1 MFLTTMSHEFRTPL
15 TAILGYTDLL
25 QRQAQVSGDAT
36 TIADLQNIETAGK
49 HLLMLI
55 TDVLDLAKIEAGRTE
70 ITPEQIDLADFIADL
85 ATIVEPLAIQQAN
98 TLTIEWIDPPTTL
111 WADRTRLQQILL
123 NLLSNACKFTSAG
136 AITLRIRASDCSMV
150 GPADMA
156 PGVEAVVFEIVDT
169 GIGIADGQIERLF
182 EAFTQASEQ
191 RVHNQP
197 GTGLGLTI
205 SRHLCRMMGGDISAT
220 SQPGRGSVFTVWMPL
235 REQVAA

>member
-1 MFLTTMSHEFRTPL
+1 
-15 TAILGYTDLL
+15 
-25 QRQAQVSGDAT
+25 
-36 TIADLQNIETAGK
+36 
-49 HLLMLI
+49 
-55 TDVLDLAKIEAGRTE
+55 
-70 ITPEQIDLADFIADL
+70 
-85 ATIVEPLAIQQAN
+85 
-98 TLTIEWIDPPTTL
+98 
-111 WADRTRLQQILL
+111 
-123 NLLSNACKFTSAG
+123 
-136 AITLRIRASDCSMV
+136 MV